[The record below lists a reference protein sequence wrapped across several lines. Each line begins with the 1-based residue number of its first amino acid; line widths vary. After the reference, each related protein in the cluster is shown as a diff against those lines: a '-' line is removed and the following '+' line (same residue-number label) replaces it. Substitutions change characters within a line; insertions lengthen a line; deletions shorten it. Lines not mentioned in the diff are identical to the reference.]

1 MDLMGSLNMRYKGE
15 ITARCIGKDR
25 KAYTLV
31 LKRAIFQHIKWRVDN
46 LTDQINAKNQ

>member
-1 MDLMGSLNMRYKGE
+1 MELMGSLNMRYKGE

-25 KAYTLV
+25 KECILV

-46 LTDQINAKNQ
+46 LIDQINAKGQ